1 MRSVISFVADGIRP
15 VYLDT
20 NAIKSVEEHTSSPN
34 SSWIVLSE
42 DTLYEVNV
50 PCTVVI
56 EKIAEV
62 VNASAQMGG
71 FVCVSLSD

>member
-1 MRSVISFVADGIRP
+1 MRSVISFVADGIRT

-50 PCTVVI
+50 
-56 EKIAEV
+56 KLAY
-62 VNASAQMGG
+62 
-71 FVCVSLSD
+71 

>member
-1 MRSVISFVADGIRP
+1 MRSVISFVADGIRL

-20 NAIKSVEEHTSSPN
+20 SAIKSVEEHTSNPN

-42 DTLYEVNV
+42 DTLYEVNL
-50 PCTVVI
+50 PCTVII
-56 EKIAEV
+56 EKIAEAV
-62 VNASAQMGG
+62 TASEQMGG

>member
-1 MRSVISFVADGIRP
+1 MRSVIYFVAGGIHT

-20 NAIKSVEEHTSSPN
+20 NTIKSVEEHTSSPN

-50 PCTVVI
+50 PCTTVI
-56 EKIAEV
+56 EKIAEA
-62 VNASAQMGG
+62 VNASEQIGG